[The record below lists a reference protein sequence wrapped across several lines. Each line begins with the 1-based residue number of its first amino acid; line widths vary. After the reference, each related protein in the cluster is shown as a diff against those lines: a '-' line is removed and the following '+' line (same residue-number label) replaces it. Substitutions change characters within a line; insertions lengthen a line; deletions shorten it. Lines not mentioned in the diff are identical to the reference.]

1 MKLLIQRL
9 PWFNRLRDNMHDISF
24 EEALDLIVS
33 RDPRYS
39 REAYLFVREAL
50 DHTQKHI
57 ARDRRGRTR
66 HVTGKELLEGIRD
79 YALSQ
84 YGPMAMMVLDE
95 WGVHHCSDFG
105 ELVFNMV
112 EVKLLAKTE
121 QDTRADF
128 QNGYEFY
135 EAFRAPYLPSSKTA
149 PRPVPAP
156 SGN

>member
-1 MKLLIQRL
+1 MQ
-9 PWFNRLRDNMHDISF
+9 DISF

-39 REAYLFVREAL
+39 RDAYIFVREAL
-50 DHTQKHI
+50 DYTQKHI

-66 HVTGKELLEGIRD
+66 HVTGKELLGGIREF
-79 YALSQ
+79 ALSQ
-84 YGPMAMMVLDE
+84 YGPMTMMVLDE
-95 WGVHHCSDFG
+95 WGLHNCGDFG

-128 QNGYEFY
+128 QDGYEFY
-135 EAFRAPYLPSSKTA
+135 EAFRAPYLPPSKIKKPQVAA
-149 PRPVPAP
+149 PT
-156 SGN
+156 GN